1 MVDQGRP
8 AGAAG
13 RSLAEGDSR
22 PLVLVVDDDVD
33 IAESIGDVLRRA
45 GYDVETAG
53 DGVAALAA
61 AERARPGLVLLDWRL
76 PIEPAGSPLVR
87 KLRDVCGFAV
97 PIVVLSADPQ
107 ALAEARAAQVSDYLP
122 KPFDVNDLVQIADEH
137 CAQPERSRERL

>member
-1 MVDQGRP
+1 MVDEGRP
-8 AGAAG
+8 VGAAG
-13 RSLAEGDSR
+13 RSPAAGELR

-33 IAESIGDVLRRA
+33 IADSIGDVLRRA
-45 GYDVETAG
+45 GYDVETAA

-61 AERARPGLVLLDWRL
+61 AERACPGLVLLDWRL

-122 KPFDVNDLVQIADEH
+122 KPFDVNDLVEIADEH
-137 CAQPERSRERL
+137 CAQPRKARDQL